1 MPHQNAPFTPE
12 GRRRLIERIIQDGR
26 PISHVA
32 DEAGISR
39 QRLTVWLRRYE
50 MFGDAGLEDR
60 SSRPARSPNQTSED
74 LEDRIEV
81 LRRTTKF
88 GPDRIS
94 GQLAM
99 EGVSVS
105 PATVHR
111 VLVRRGLNRLS
122 TIDPPTGEDAR
133 QVKRYEHDAPGDMIH
148 IDVKKVGKIPDG
160 GGWRVHGR
168 DSQAALESRRKGK
181 RRPGYTYLHAAVD
194 DNSRLAYVECHEN
207 ERAVT
212 AVEFFERARIFFA
225 SHGITVKSVLTDNGS
240 CYISGLWKQACSE
253 AQIKHR
259 RTKRQTPRT
268 NGKVE
273 RFNRTMKDEWLYVRS
288 YTSEEDRRNH
298 LVPFLNAYNHDRPH
312 SAIGNR
318 PPISRA
324 PEPGP
329 RLTHDLIELPPD
341 HPGQMSL
348 DLDS

>member
-12 GRRRLIERIIQDGR
+12 GRRRLIERIIEDGR

-60 SSRPARSPNQTSED
+60 SSRPARSPNQTSE
-74 LEDRIEV
+74 E
-81 LRRTTKF
+81 
-88 GPDRIS
+88 
-94 GQLAM
+94 
-99 EGVSVS
+99 
-105 PATVHR
+105 
-111 VLVRRGLNRLS
+111 
-122 TIDPPTGEDAR
+122 
-133 QVKRYEHDAPGDMIH
+133 
-148 IDVKKVGKIPDG
+148 
-160 GGWRVHGR
+160 
-168 DSQAALESRRKGK
+168 

-194 DNSRLAYVECHEN
+194 DHSRLAYVECHDN

-240 CYISGLWKQACSE
+240 CYISGLWKASCAE
-253 AQIKHR
+253 AKIKHR

-273 RFNRTMKDEWLYVRS
+273 RFNRTMKDEWLYVRA

-298 LVPFLNAYNHDRPH
+298 LVPFLNDYNHDRPH

-324 PEPGP
+324 PVPGS
-329 RLTHDLIELPPD
+329 RLTHVVIELPPD
-341 HPGQMSL
+341 HPGQLSL
-348 DLDS
+348 DLDP